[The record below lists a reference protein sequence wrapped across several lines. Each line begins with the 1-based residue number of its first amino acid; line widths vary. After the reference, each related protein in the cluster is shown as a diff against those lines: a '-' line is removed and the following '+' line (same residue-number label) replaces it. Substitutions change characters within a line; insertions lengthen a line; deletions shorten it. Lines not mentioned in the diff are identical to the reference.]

1 MSEVVILFMTYSE
14 RQCAEFMTQLV
25 QPDAQLISPPVSPY
39 VPFTKPS
46 WRPCGKMGVNVW
58 VFNATFYNISVMSA
72 LLVKETGV
80 TGENHQSVASP

>member
-1 MSEVVILFMTYSE
+1 MRIMSEARYLIIEIMSEVVILFMTYSE

-46 WRPCGKMGVNVW
+46 
-58 VFNATFYNISVMSA
+58 
-72 LLVKETGV
+72 
-80 TGENHQSVASP
+80 

>member
-1 MSEVVILFMTYSE
+1 
-14 RQCAEFMTQLV
+14 MTQLV